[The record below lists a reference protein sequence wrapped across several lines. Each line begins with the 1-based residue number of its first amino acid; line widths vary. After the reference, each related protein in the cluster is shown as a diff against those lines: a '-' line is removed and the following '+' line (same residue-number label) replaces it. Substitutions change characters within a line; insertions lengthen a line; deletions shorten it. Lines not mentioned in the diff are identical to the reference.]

1 VDIKRNFSMALALG
15 GLVGAGSLVGCKTP
29 IGGGLGLFNKDDASV
44 ASSSPDVGRQKYDL
58 LAKEFGAGGAPTRGM
73 GGVADTDEGFLAS
86 RWKKATAAVSS
97 AFASKPQPATDDPTS
112 LSSKPG
118 KIGAEPHIAAAR
130 LLENQ
135 NKLPEALEQY
145 ERALKTEPNNLT
157 ALVSLARLHDRQG
170 KGPLALE
177 VYERAIKAHPKSAL
191 VHNDM
196 GLCFARQQQWP
207 RATQSLNQA
216 IALQPANPKYRNNL
230 ATVLVEMGR
239 ADEALKQL
247 TAVNPP
253 AVAHYNL
260 AYLLAQKGQ
269 QDLAIAHLQQAVA
282 RDPNLGPAQDMLAQ
296 LSGAGAEATPPTQ
309 PDPRLAAQQISTPLY
324 RTGPAPEQPAQQPT
338 TQPPTTQPPTT
349 QPPVQSIYGGGSSY
363 SISDEASSTHPSGSS
378 TPVYGGTSWGSP
390 QEASPA
396 PVSGIEPLP
405 PVE

>member
-1 VDIKRNFSMALALG
+1 MDIKRNVSLALALG
-15 GLVGAGSLVGCKTP
+15 GLVGAGGLVGCKTP
-29 IGGGLGLFNKDDASV
+29 IGGGPGLFSRDDSSA
-44 ASSSPDVGRQKYDL
+44 ASSSPDVGRQQYDL
-58 LAKEFGAGGAPTRGM
+58 LAKGFGGGNAPSRGM
-73 GGVADTDEGFLAS
+73 GGVADNEEGFLAS
-86 RWKKATAAVSS
+86 RWKKTTAAVSS
-97 AFASKPQPATDDPTS
+97 AFAGKPKQVTDDPTS
-112 LSSKPG
+112 LTSKPG

-135 NKLPEALEQY
+135 NKLPEAQEQY
-145 ERALKTEPNNLT
+145 ERALKSEPNNLT

-170 KGPLALE
+170 RGQMAVE
-177 VYERAIKAHPKSAL
+177 IYQRAIKAHPKSAL

-207 RATQSLNQA
+207 RATESLNQA

-230 ATVLVEMGR
+230 ATVMVEMGR

-260 AYLLAQKGQ
+260 AYLLQQKGQ
-269 QDLAIAHLQQAVA
+269 QQLAIAHLQQAVA
-282 RDPNLGPAQDMLAQ
+282 RDPTLGPAQDMLAQ
-296 LSGAGAEATPPTQ
+296 LSGASLPPAQATQTAPAMQ
-309 PDPRLAAQQISTPLY
+309 PDPRLAAQQISAPLY
-324 RTGPAPEQPAQQPT
+324 RTGPELQSPGQQPT
-338 TQPPTTQPPTT
+338 TQPPAH
-349 QPPVQSIYGGGSSY
+349 SIYGGGTSY
-363 SISDEASSTHPSGSS
+363 SISDDIGPVQPSAPSGAAI
-378 TPVYGGTSWGSP
+378 YGGGTTWGTD